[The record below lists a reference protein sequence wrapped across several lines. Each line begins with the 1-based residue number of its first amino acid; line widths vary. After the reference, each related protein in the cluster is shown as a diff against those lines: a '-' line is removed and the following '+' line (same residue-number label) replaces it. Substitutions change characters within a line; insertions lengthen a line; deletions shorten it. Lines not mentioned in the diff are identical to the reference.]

1 MQGVITGMLAIASG
15 AAAGLTHV
23 YAGPDHLA
31 ALAPI
36 AMRDRDGAAKAGAL
50 WGLGHGLGVLLL
62 GGLGLLLRSLINID
76 AISAWS
82 EFMVGFLLV
91 AVGGWA
97 LIQAYRKPD
106 ASHQHR
112 PPPSLRAAL
121 GLGLFHGTAGTG
133 HLFGVLPSLALP
145 QELALLYLLA
155 YLAAA
160 VVSMSAF
167 AFLVGRAAVRL
178 GPNALPRLL
187 GGAGVFAMGVGLFWI
202 VTGWPL
208 A

>member
-1 MQGVITGMLAIASG
+1 MQGVITGALAIASG

-50 WGLGHGLGVLLL
+50 WGLGHGLGVLAL
-62 GGLGLLLRSLINID
+62 GGLGLVLRNLINID

-82 EFMVGFLLV
+82 EFMVGFLLL
-91 AVGGWA
+91 AVGAWA
-97 LIQAYRKPD
+97 LIQAYRKRNPTHEHP
-106 ASHQHR
+106 A
-112 PPPSLRAAL
+112 PPSLRAAL
-121 GLGLFHGTAGTG
+121 GLGLFHGAAGTG

-145 QELALLYLLA
+145 QNIAVLYLLA

-167 AFLVGRAAVRL
+167 AFMVGRASVRL
-178 GPNALPRLL
+178 GPNGLPRLL
-187 GGAGVFAMGVGLFWI
+187 AGSGVFAMGIGLFWI